1 MLGPLNALAALL
13 AFASQPAA
21 TAPEAVV
28 PAPDMEQPAP
38 VLEEDELAA
47 LAPVIRESE
56 FEPQVWTE
64 PAPTTPP
71 PVIIEPAPN
80 ARPPV
85 ILVQE
90 TETPTTVT
98 DTPRAEILTPEP
110 EILITTPAEP
120 VTDPAIV
127 SPTERR
133 AIIKA
138 AGEALSS
145 VTTAR
150 GRFKQIAPDFSVVS
164 GDFSLRRPGRVRFAY
179 DAPVPILIVADGTTV
194 AIADSELETV
204 DRVPL
209 SATPLKLVLDDD
221 IDFEN
226 EAEIVSVRR
235 ANGVVELVM
244 RDRTGETD
252 GTLALILDARDYDLI
267 SWRATDE
274 AGGVTSVQL
283 ENIEKNVS
291 ISPSQ
296 FKLDDYED
304 ADDDD
309 RR

>member
-13 AFASQPAA
+13 AFASQPAI

-28 PAPDMEQPAP
+28 PAPVIEAEAPATATPAILVNAPPSVMVTPEPVIEAAEEAPAP
-38 VLEEDELAA
+38 IILA
-47 LAPVIRESE
+47 
-56 FEPQVWTE
+56 Q
-64 PAPTTPP
+64 
-71 PVIIEPAPN
+71 
-80 ARPPV
+80 
-85 ILVQE
+85 
-90 TETPTTVT
+90 VT
-98 DTPRAEILTPEP
+98 DLPETQTETPRAEILTPEP
-110 EILITTPAEP
+110 EIVITTPAEP

-138 AGEALSS
+138 AGEALSA
-145 VTTAR
+145 VTTAT
-150 GRFKQIAPDFSVVS
+150 GRFTQIAPDFSVVS

-226 EAEIVSVRR
+226 EAEIVSVRK

-283 ENIEKNVS
+283 ENIEKNIN

-304 ADDDD
+304 EDDDD